1 MAMMG
6 RDKEAIA
13 EAEQAIRLSPR
24 DPQQPLFLAVIGL
37 AHCTAG
43 RYEECIRFTG
53 EGLKARPGHQG
64 AQRALCVSLA
74 HSGRLEEAREVL
86 KGLIRQQPNLSIGW
100 VKRNVP
106 FVDSVMTRYVEGLRK
121 AGLPE

>member
-1 MAMMG
+1 MVERHFDASIAAFRRAIELNPSSAQAHSHLGRALAMVG

-24 DPQQPLFLAVIGL
+24 DPQQPLFMAVIGL

-53 EGLKARPGHQG
+53 EGLGATRPPRS
-64 AQRALCVSLA
+64 AASTLCKPRPLWTTGGSA
-74 HSGRLEEAREVL
+74 
-86 KGLIRQQPNLSIGW
+86 
-100 VKRNVP
+100 
-106 FVDSVMTRYVEGLRK
+106 
-121 AGLPE
+121 

>member
-1 MAMMG
+1 MV
-6 RDKEAIA
+6 
-13 EAEQAIRLSPR
+13 
-24 DPQQPLFLAVIGL
+24 VIGL

-43 RYEECIRFTG
+43 RYEEAIRFTG

-74 HSGRLEEAREVL
+74 HAGRLEEAREVL
-86 KGLIRQQPNLSIGW
+86 RGLIRQQPTLSIDW

-106 FVDSVMTRYVEGLRK
+106 FVDSVMAQYVEGLRK